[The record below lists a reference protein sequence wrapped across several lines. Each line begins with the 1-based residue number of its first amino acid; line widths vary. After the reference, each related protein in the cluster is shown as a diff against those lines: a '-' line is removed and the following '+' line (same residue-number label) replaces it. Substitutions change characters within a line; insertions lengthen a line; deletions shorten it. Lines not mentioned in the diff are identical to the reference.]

1 MPTAILHNS
10 RPKEGTYMRGE
21 RREGRFSVMHEQQ
34 AIKGAITTE
43 LVRTVGTT
51 IDWWFYDQVN
61 TVVDPIYDVGS
72 YSAAGGRRWTGPIV
86 VPVVNASIFQGTTP
100 SNDERGFYNV
110 DTLRITI
117 NVDVVR
123 QGNNL
128 VGSNSGTIPQLSML
142 EINPDHYLL
151 DRIVFREQVYQPIKI
166 NTLGF
171 ITDRYTVISID
182 CTQVNPEELVNDPQ
196 FQSYAN
202 FQFYNPLDGYGA
214 KAYGAET
221 YGI

>member
-1 MPTAILHNS
+1 
-10 RPKEGTYMRGE
+10 MRGE

-34 AIKGAITTE
+34 SIKGAITTE

-51 IDWWFYDQVN
+51 IDWWFYDPVS

-72 YSAAGGRRWTGPIV
+72 STSIGGRRWTGPIA
-86 VPVVNASIFQGTTP
+86 VPVVNTSIFQGMTS

-117 NVDVVR
+117 NVDVIR

-128 VGSNSGTIPQLSML
+128 LGANSGTIPQLSLL

-151 DRIVFREQVYQPIKI
+151 DRIVFRAQVYQPIKI
-166 NTLGF
+166 NPLGF

-202 FQFYNPLDGYGA
+202 FKFYDPLDGYGA

>member
-1 MPTAILHNS
+1 
-10 RPKEGTYMRGE
+10 MRGE
-21 RREGRFSVMHEQQ
+21 RREGRFSVIHERQD
-34 AIKGAITTE
+34 ITGAITTE
-43 LVRTVGTT
+43 MVRTIGTT
-51 IDWWFYDQVN
+51 IDWWFYDPVN

-72 YSAAGGRRWTGPIV
+72 YNSNGGRRWVGPIA
-86 VPVVNASIFQGTTP
+86 VPVVNTSTFQGTTP

-117 NVDVVR
+117 NVDVIR
-123 QGNNL
+123 EGNNL
-128 VGSNSGTIPQLSML
+128 LGANSSTIPQLSLL

-151 DRIVFREQVYQPIKI
+151 DRIVFRHQVYQPVKI
-166 NTLGF
+166 NPLGF
-171 ITDRYTVISID
+171 ITDRFTVISID

-202 FQFYNPLDGYGA
+202 FKFYNPLDGYGA
-214 KAYGAET
+214 KAYGSGT

>member
-1 MPTAILHNS
+1 
-10 RPKEGTYMRGE
+10 MRGE
-21 RREGRFSVMHEQQ
+21 RREGRFSIISEQQ
-34 AIKGAITTE
+34 DIKSGITTE
-43 LVRTVGTT
+43 MVRTIGSTV
-51 IDWWFYDQVN
+51 DWWFYDPVA

-72 YSAAGGRRWTGPIV
+72 YSSVGGRRWTGPIS

-117 NVDVVR
+117 NMDVIR

-128 VGSNSGTIPQLSML
+128 TGANSGTIPQLSLL

-151 DRIVFREQVYQPIKI
+151 DRIVFRAQVYQPIKI

-196 FQSYAN
+196 FQSYAD
-202 FQFYNPLDGYGA
+202 FKFYDPLEGYGA
-214 KAYGAET
+214 KAYGSGI